1 MRRRIFDLKVF
12 EIDTLVSSVDYHMA
26 MGWTMIY
33 QIYPD
38 FMVCDPGLV
47 YSHDMIRVSYL
58 FQGIISEFRSD
69 FRFKDNPGAAA

>member
-1 MRRRIFDLKVF
+1 MRRWIHDLKVL
-12 EIDTLVSSVDYHMA
+12 EIDPFVSSADYHMA
-26 MGWTMIY
+26 MSWAMID